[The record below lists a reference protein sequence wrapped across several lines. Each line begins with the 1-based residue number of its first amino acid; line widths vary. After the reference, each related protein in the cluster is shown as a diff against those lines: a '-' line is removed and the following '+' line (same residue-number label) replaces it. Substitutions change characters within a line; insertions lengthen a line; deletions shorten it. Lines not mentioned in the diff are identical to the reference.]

1 MNFSQSISHCFSN
14 YANFKGRASRSEFWW
29 FFLFVTILEF
39 GADIWD
45 ASVGHGENGFYIW
58 IVIASAVLSW
68 LVAFDVVNMRN
79 RFIFMIGDALN
90 RLTEPVYA
98 RIRRF
103 LPDMGGLDLSPLIVI
118 FGLIFLRNLMWEV
131 LGPSV
136 YGG

>member
-1 MNFSQSISHCFSN
+1 MGALLTLIS
-14 YANFKGRASRSEFWW
+14 KLIE
-29 FFLFVTILEF
+29 
-39 GADIWD
+39 
-45 ASVGHGENGFYIW
+45 FYIW

-79 RFIFMIGDALN
+79 RFVFMIGDVLN
-90 RLTEPVYA
+90 RLTEPVYV

-118 FGLIFLRNLMWEV
+118 FGLIFLRNLMWEM